1 MLKSILKFLL
11 WVLVIALV
19 CAAVIGYYLWKGKPL
34 GQALLLLAALAV
46 VVVLFLVI
54 RRLWVRH
61 RAKKQVQKLISEE
74 QVKREGG
81 LNWSSR
87 ALRRDLKQRWR
98 GGIRALKRSRLRLL
112 GDPLYVLPW
121 FVVMGRSSSGKSTA
135 VRNAYLLSP
144 VMDMPEREP
153 GSTRNLDWWM
163 YEEAVVIDTA
173 GRYAVPDDVERDRN
187 EWDALLS
194 MLSRRKQKEPLNGIL
209 VVVGADRLLSAG
221 PEALLEEGRQVRA
234 SLGHLMNTL
243 AVQVP
248 VYLLV
253 TKSDLIEGFTQFC
266 ESLPEEGW
274 RQVMGA
280 LNDKPGSDVMLALD
294 QCLEKLNSRLKDL
307 RLLLV
312 ERSKNPSVEMMFFP
326 DALYKL
332 REGLRHFT
340 DGALRG
346 SPYLETPHFR
356 GLFLSSSQQLQADE
370 QGRGLHDRGL
380 FLHDLFT
387 KVMPADRGLL
397 VTLPAAERV
406 RRALH
411 HYWLGIAGGALV
423 ALGLVTSFLF
433 LHDYHAL
440 HAVGTGLQP
449 AVYSSVDV
457 NQRVQTLA
465 QVDNTLEDLYAA
477 REGWLFPWY
486 AGLEPPQLSA
496 IGADFTQ
503 RFSQGVLEDMDKR
516 LRERLALISP
526 GDPAIQVLAE
536 GLARRSLVL
545 QARINDDA
553 DASDLAQLAPV
564 PTAYWQELQPGLNG
578 QAGDTL
584 QALYPE
590 YAAFDTDE
598 AGLQREQAFV
608 RDSLVELLQKTTGD
622 FNWLLNLANH
632 APGMK
637 PVALDDFWEGTRP
650 LADPPEVAPAF
661 TADGFKIIKGF
672 TDELQQATG
681 GSQSAPVQDYMDHF
695 YDYYQGAY
703 VDAWT
708 QFANR
713 FDEGKDTLADRS
725 QWLAVVGNLGQSD
738 PYFKLLQRMQQE
750 FQPLDE
756 DAADLK
762 TTVDYY
768 QEVATYAPASSTAAG
783 AAKSGGFGKALA
795 GYGVGILTGLSKE
808 AKEIN
813 SQVKAIQK
821 LNKKPKVKKGK
832 SKKDLETAIEQAAKA
847 NQDYEKALTLMAFNS
862 DNATESYGNISAL
875 FSNPDKVAS
884 SNTSGGNGWAA
895 VQALELVM
903 GKPAPE
909 TQPFWTLYTGPLR
922 MLYEYMQQETAC
934 YLNQQWSS
942 SVLTQTEGVD
952 EAKLPGL
959 LIGKTGLVWHFV
971 NKTAAPF
978 LSNKYQAGYT
988 PVHVDDTAIPF
999 DGSFTNYLNRAVE
1012 GAQIVDGTEA
1022 VTVSTLP
1029 TNVNTGAKI
1038 LPTNVMLTLQCAD
1051 GAQELDNYNAKASQT
1066 FNWTVGACGD
1076 TVLRIFIGPL
1086 VLTRVYTGLKGFPQF
1101 LDDFKDG
1108 ERVFTPDDFP
1118 DSRGELTH
1126 DGVSAIRVRY
1136 GFGGQKPVLQAL
1148 KTVPLDVPL
1157 QVARC
1162 WAPGG

>member
-19 CAAVIGYYLWKGKPL
+19 CAAVIGFYVWKGWPL
-34 GQALLLLAALAV
+34 ANALLLLAGLAV

-54 RRLWVRH
+54 RRLVVRH

-74 QVKREGG
+74 HV
-81 LNWSSR
+81 
-87 ALRRDLKQRWR
+87 RRDHALWSPRVLRKDLRQRWR

-135 VRNAYLLSP
+135 VKNAYLLSP
-144 VMDMPEREP
+144 VLDMPERQS

-173 GRYAVPDDVERDRN
+173 GRYAVPEEVERDRN
-187 EWDALLS
+187 EWDTLLTL
-194 MLSRRKQKEPLNGIL
+194 LSRRKQKEPLNGIL
-209 VVVGADRLLSAG
+209 VVVGADRLLSAS
-221 PEALLEEGRQVRA
+221 PDDLLEEGRQVRT

-253 TKSDLIEGFTQFC
+253 TKGDLIEGFTQFC
-266 ESLPEEGW
+266 ESLPEESW
-274 RQVMGA
+274 HQVMGA
-280 LNDKPGSDVMLALD
+280 LNDKPGADVMMALD

-312 ERSKNPSVEMMFFP
+312 ERSQTPSVEMMFFP

-356 GLFLSSSQQLQADE
+356 GLFLSSSQQVQADDK
-370 QGRGLHDRGL
+370 GKGLHDRGL

-411 HYWLGIAGGALV
+411 HYWIGIAGGLLV
-423 ALGLVTSFLF
+423 AAALVTSFLF
-433 LHDYHAL
+433 LHDYHGL
-440 HAVGTGLQP
+440 HAVGSGLQQV
-449 AVYSSVDV
+449 AYSSGDI
-457 NQRVQTLA
+457 NRRVQALSVVDATLT
-465 QVDNTLEDLYAA
+465 NLEAA
-477 REGWLFPWY
+477 HDDWLFPWY
-486 AGLEPPQLSA
+486 AGLEPPQ
-496 IGADFTQ
+496 IADITTAFRQ
-503 RFSQGVLEDMDKR
+503 RFQQGVLQDMDRR
-516 LRERLALISP
+516 LKERLALISP

-536 GLARRSLVL
+536 GLARRSLIL
-545 QARINDDA
+545 QARMDDA
-553 DASDLAQLAPV
+553 DNTDLQQLSPV
-564 PTAYWQELQPGLNG
+564 PTAYWQELQPAL
-578 QAGDTL
+578 AGTSGDAL
-584 QALYPE
+584 QVLYAE
-590 YAAFDTDE
+590 YAGYNDDDASI
-598 AGLQREQAFV
+598 QQEQVFV
-608 RDSLVELLQKTTGD
+608 RDSLVELLQKTSGD
-622 FNWLLNLANH
+622 YTWLLNLANH
-632 APGMK
+632 APGIN
-637 PVALDDFWEGTRP
+637 PVALQDFWEGTRP
-650 LADPPEVAPAF
+650 LADPPVVQPAF

-681 GSQSAPVQDYMDHF
+681 GQQSAPPVQDYMDHF
-695 YDYYQGAY
+695 YDYYEGAY

-713 FDEGKDTLADRS
+713 FDEGQDTLADRS
-725 QWLAVVGNLGQSD
+725 QWLSVVGNLGQSD
-738 PYFKLLQRMQQE
+738 PYFKLLDRMYTE
-750 FQPLDE
+750 FAVLDE
-756 DAADLK
+756 DAADVK
-762 TTVDYY
+762 TSVDYY
-768 QEVATYAPASSTAAG
+768 QEVATYAPASTTKAA
-783 AAKSGGFGKALA
+783 AASSGFGKALA
-795 GYGVGILTGLSKE
+795 GYGVGLLTGLSKE

-813 SQVKAIQK
+813 SQVKAIKK
-821 LNKKPKVKKGK
+821 LNKKPKVKRGK
-832 SKKDLETAIEQAAKA
+832 AKKDLETAIGDAAKA
-847 NQDYEKALTLMAFNS
+847 NQDYEKALTLLAFNS
-862 DNATESYGNISAL
+862 DNATESYANISAL
-875 FSNPDKVAS
+875 FSNPDKVATS
-884 SNTSGGNGWAA
+884 GTSGGNGWAA
-895 VQALELVM
+895 IDALQLVM
-903 GKPAPE
+903 GKPSPE
-909 TQPFWTLYTGPLR
+909 TQAFWTIYTGPLR
-922 MLYEYMQQETAC
+922 MLYRYMEQDTAC

-942 SVLTQTEGVD
+942 AVLAPTEGVD
-952 EAKLPGL
+952 EAKLPDL
-959 LIGKTGLVWHFV
+959 LIGKSGLVWGFV
-971 NKTAAPF
+971 GKTAAPF

-988 PVHVDDTAIPF
+988 PVHVDDQAIPF
-999 DGSFTNYLNRAVE
+999 NPSFTSYLNHAMQGTQIISETQAV
-1012 GAQIVDGTEA
+1012 AI
-1022 VTVSTLP
+1022 STLP

-1038 LPTNVMLTLQCAD
+1038 LPANIMLTLQCST
-1051 GAQELDNYNAKASQT
+1051 GEQELDNYNFKASQT
-1066 FNWTVGACGD
+1066 FNWSVGTCGD

-1086 VLTRVYTGLKGFPQF
+1086 VLTRVYSGLKGFPEF

-1126 DGVSAIRVRY
+1126 DGVTAIRVRY
-1136 GFGGQKPVLQAL
+1136 VFSGQKPVILAL
-1148 KTVPLDVPL
+1148 KAIPLDAPPE
-1157 QVARC
+1157 VASC